1 MKKRLLLALVFGVFL
16 LFSCNKKE
24 QSQVSQPEIYE
35 EFEPADVSGIVNRGY
50 VLRVNSG
57 LLAIDDDTGEETNK
71 TRWVESMSLGETILT
86 GETRRATF
94 SSDGVVY
101 DFIEIKRENGKEG
114 YAFAMQV
121 AVGGQLA
128 VVIDEKANLYRSP
141 KVVDVSGTILSRRT
155 VVVYYPEAEN
165 GGFVEVRAYDPER
178 QAYIRTDNNYIRYTS
193 ISETEADVQSAILL
207 QTALPLRESN
217 SAEKTR
223 RDALLESALQFYP
236 DSEFY
241 MEILELVHPETA
253 GFIQDVYGM
262 DEFFEE

>member
-1 MKKRLLLALVFGVFL
+1 MKKRLFLALIFGVFL

-24 QSQVSQPEIYE
+24 QPQDSQPEIYE
-35 EFEPADVSGIVNRGY
+35 EYEPVIVSGIINPGY

-71 TRWVESMSLGETILT
+71 TRWVESMALGETILT

-128 VVIDEKANLYRSP
+128 VVVDEKANLYRSP

-155 VVVYYPEAEN
+155 VVVYYPETEN

-178 QAYIRTDNNYIRYTS
+178 QAYVRTDNNYLRFSS
-193 ISETEADVQSAILL
+193 ISRKESDVQSAILL

-223 RDALLESALQFYP
+223 RDALLESALHLYP

-241 MEILELVHPETA
+241 SEIYELVNPNS
-253 GFIQDVYGM
+253 GFVQDIYGIE
-262 DEFFEE
+262 EFFEE

>member
-1 MKKRLLLALVFGVFL
+1 MKKILLLALVFGIF
-16 LFSCNKKE
+16 LFSCNKNEKT
-24 QSQVSQPEIYE
+24 QVSQSEIPE
-35 EFEPADVSGIVNRGY
+35 EFEPVNISGIINPGY

-71 TRWVESMSLGETILT
+71 TRWVESMALGETILT

-155 VVVYYPEAEN
+155 VVVYYPETEN

-178 QAYIRTDNNYIRYTS
+178 LAYVRTDNNYVRYTS
-193 ISETEADVQSAILL
+193 ISRKESDVQSAILL

-223 RDALLESALQFYP
+223 RDALLESALLLYP

-241 MEILELVHPETA
+241 SEINELVNPNA
-253 GFIQDVYGM
+253 GFVWDVYGIE
-262 DEFFEE
+262 EFFEE